1 MTECSR
7 CGSCCRVL
15 LIPVK
20 LCSKHHQH
28 YLRTHGLR
36 EEQGFFLI
44 PHDCQHLQS
53 ENRVIGYNEDTGNT
67 IDEEIYS
74 CDIHKDPTR
83 PAICRNWTGQKTIKG
98 QRIYFPPACSFN
110 NKS

>member
-74 CDIHKDPTR
+74 CDIHDSPDR
-83 PAICRNWTGQKTIKG
+83 PMLCKRYHGQKQIGMFLIYRPPGCTMVIK
-98 QRIYFPPACSFN
+98 
-110 NKS
+110 

>member
-1 MTECSR
+1 M
-7 CGSCCRVL
+7 L

-28 YLRTHGLR
+28 YLRTHGLK

-44 PHDCQHLQS
+44 PHDCQHLKFD
-53 ENRVIGYNEDTGNT
+53 EDVDWIGMHKASGHTVMFPS
-67 IDEEIYS
+67 S
-74 CDIHKDPTR
+74 CDIHDDPTR
-83 PAICRNWTGQKTIKG
+83 PANCRIWTGQKTIKG
-98 QRIYFPPACSFN
+98 ERIYIPPGCSYN